1 MRRIAKKYKILLGC
15 IGATVGVM
23 GAKPNGSFAGNVQV
37 ALASGTAVDS
47 VSSAGIVGNGEI
59 PKDLVDGEEPL
70 LSFENDSYEIPYAWT
85 KKVECKVFEQLTDP
99 ATLVYTSSNKKVA
112 KVSKTGVVTGVSEG
126 TAQITVKVKEQ
137 PEIKAHYTAV
147 VKKEKAGLHTD
158 DNGKKYCVLENGER
172 GFGYQKVGK
181 NSYFFQKSSYALVNK
196 WKYVTIGDKKYKL
209 YFGANGRQK
218 QDVSS
223 LIGKQSS
230 YHIEVNIAKN
240 TVIVYAKD
248 KKNGYCI
255 PVKAMVCSCGI
266 PGHST
271 KTGNFSRIYKVG
283 KWHALYYGTYGKY
296 CTRIS
301 GPYLFHSVVYMK
313 NGDDH
318 SLDPEEFEKL
328 GSLASHGCIRLQVK
342 DAKWIYNNAAKCS
355 VSLFSSKE
363 ELPLRKPKAA
373 EPVVVENG
381 KAYDPT
387 DTDVER
393 EREL

>member
-15 IGATVGVM
+15 IGATVGVIW
-23 GAKPNGSFAGNVQV
+23 AKPGMDVVGASEVP
-37 ALASGTAVDS
+37 LASGAAVDV
-47 VSSAGIVGNGEI
+47 VSSAGVAANEQL
-59 PKDLVDGEEPL
+59 PTEAVAEEAL
-70 LSFENDSYEIPYAWT
+70 LSFESDAYEIPYAWS
-85 KKVECKVFEQLTDP
+85 KKVECRVSEQLKNTV
-99 ATLVYTSSNKKVA
+99 TLVYTSSDKKVA

-137 PEIKAHYTAV
+137 PEITAHYTAV
-147 VKKEKAGLHTD
+147 VKKEKVGLHTD
-158 DNGKKYCVLENGER
+158 SNGKKYCILKSGER
-172 GFGYQKVGK
+172 GFGYQKVGS
-181 NSYFFQKSSYALVNK
+181 NFYFFQKSSHAIVNK
-196 WKYVTIGDKKYKL
+196 WKYVTIGERKYKL
-209 YFGANGRQK
+209 YFGENGRQK

-255 PVKAMVCSCGI
+255 PVKAMVCSCGVA
-266 PGHST
+266 GHST

-283 KWHALYYGTYGKY
+283 KWHPLYYGTYGKY

-301 GPYLFHSVVYMK
+301 GPYLFHSVVYTK
-313 NGDDH
+313 NGDDY
-318 SLDPEEFEKL
+318 SLNPEEFEKL

-342 DAKWIYNNAAKCS
+342 DAKWIYKNAAKCS

-373 EPVVVENG
+373 EPVVGENG

-387 DTDVER
+387 DADVK
-393 EREL
+393 